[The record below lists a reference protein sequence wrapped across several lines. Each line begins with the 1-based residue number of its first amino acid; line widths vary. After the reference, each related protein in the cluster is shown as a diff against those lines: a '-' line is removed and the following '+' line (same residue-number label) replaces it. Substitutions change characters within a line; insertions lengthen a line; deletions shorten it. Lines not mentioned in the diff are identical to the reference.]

1 MQYNVFQNTIETDLV
16 NILATLSKLLFF
28 LLKNTEAK
36 NSKNKP
42 WFLHVMNLVNDHNY
56 INSHLLSTYV
66 QGTTFSIIFFSIFA
80 KTLVITTI
88 LMLV

>member
-1 MQYNVFQNTIETDLV
+1 MQCNVFQNTIETDLV

-42 WFLHVMNLVNDHNY
+42 
-56 INSHLLSTYV
+56 
-66 QGTTFSIIFFSIFA
+66 
-80 KTLVITTI
+80 
-88 LMLV
+88 